1 MEFSIGD
8 LVKISSRNNAI
19 GYILK
24 QVNTAYRVIYF
35 GKTIYG
41 SKFAIT
47 DDFDSCD
54 LKLANNV

>member
-1 MEFSIGD
+1 MEFNIGD

-24 QVNTAYRVIYF
+24 QVNTVYRVIYF

-41 SKFAIT
+41 SKYAVTDNFDAI
-47 DDFDSCD
+47 D
-54 LKLANNV
+54 LILVDNF